1 MNSKKIF
8 TSLCLAAL
16 LAACSNEE
24 PLIEQSPPVSGLGE
38 PDVVLN
44 VSETVDNFDE
54 LVAGLRTAKVIRIV
68 TPDFTRVVGSEG
80 VSEFLT
86 SSDSEFLELSND
98 SLRMSL
104 TNEYLTLSSD
114 LITEKNAKAPSTQ
127 YYLVHKSKEYID
139 EYQKILKAQQT
150 QIAATRSGTD
160 EVPEIEKY
168 SGNAISVVNGQFV
181 KEAEAVEPATSVS
194 PVLEWN
200 ETMEV
205 ATRSMNSYRPKDV
218 LRIWLLR
225 HNGFKAMQHEI
236 DWQINDVKL
245 MIRDLNRYVKV
256 EIHTRN
262 TDFRARNDAYVTFYA
277 FQDYVQENADKGWQW
292 SPRVRKDI
300 FILVSYGG
308 YNGAVG
314 GLGNLNVYNI
324 AREYNMYA
332 YGLAGTNPITCS
344 KVVAHELGHILGAE
358 HNNYCWWDGWWIF
371 KFRYYDVMSYKLGR
385 APFIRD
391 PKNRRIVQDNL
402 RTY

>member
-1 MNSKKIF
+1 
-8 TSLCLAAL
+8 
-16 LAACSNEE
+16 
-24 PLIEQSPPVSGLGE
+24 
-38 PDVVLN
+38 
-44 VSETVDNFDE
+44 
-54 LVAGLRTAKVIRIV
+54 
-68 TPDFTRVVGSEG
+68 
-80 VSEFLT
+80 
-86 SSDSEFLELSND
+86 
-98 SLRMSL
+98 
-104 TNEYLTLSSD
+104 
-114 LITEKNAKAPSTQ
+114 
-127 YYLVHKSKEYID
+127 
-139 EYQKILKAQQT
+139 
-150 QIAATRSGTD
+150 
-160 EVPEIEKY
+160 
-168 SGNAISVVNGQFV
+168 
-181 KEAEAVEPATSVS
+181 
-194 PVLEWN
+194 
-200 ETMEV
+200 
-205 ATRSMNSYRPKDV
+205 
-218 LRIWLLR
+218 
-225 HNGFKAMQHEI
+225 MQHEI

-245 MIRDLNRYVKV
+245 MIRDLNKYVKV

>member
-1 MNSKKIF
+1 MNRKKIF
-8 TSLCLAAL
+8 TSLCLVAL
-16 LAACSNEE
+16 LAACSNEAL
-24 PLIEQSPPVSGLGE
+24 LIERSPPVSGLGE

-54 LVAGLRTAKVIRIV
+54 LVAGLRTAKVIQIV

-86 SSDSEFLELSND
+86 SSDCEFLELSND

-181 KEAEAVEPATSVS
+181 KDAEAVEPATSVS

-200 ETMEV
+200 EAMEA

-245 MIRDLNRYVKV
+245 MIRDLNKYVKV

-300 FILVSYGG
+300 FIL
-308 YNGAVG
+308 
-314 GLGNLNVYNI
+314 L
-324 AREYNMYA
+324 
-332 YGLAGTNPITCS
+332 
-344 KVVAHELGHILGAE
+344 
-358 HNNYCWWDGWWIF
+358 
-371 KFRYYDVMSYKLGR
+371 
-385 APFIRD
+385 
-391 PKNRRIVQDNL
+391 
-402 RTY
+402 